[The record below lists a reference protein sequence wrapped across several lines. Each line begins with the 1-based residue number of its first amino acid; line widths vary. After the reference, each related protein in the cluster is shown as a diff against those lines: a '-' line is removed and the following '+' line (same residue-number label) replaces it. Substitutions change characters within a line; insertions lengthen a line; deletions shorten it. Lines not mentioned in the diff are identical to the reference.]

1 MSAEGVIGR
10 NLEAVLRSID
20 EALAASGRTGPV
32 TVMAVTK
39 THGPDVVR
47 EVLEAGIRTLGENR
61 VSEAGRKM
69 AALGRDAAEFHLIG
83 PFHAREARR
92 ICRDFHSVDAV
103 GRAEQIEALAA
114 RLGSGPVPPLL
125 LEVNTTP
132 GEAKHG
138 FPADADLLCRV
149 LERAAGMGLTIRG
162 LMTVGPLRG
171 GPDASLRSFAL
182 LRGLRDRICDMT
194 GRSLPELS
202 MGMSDDYPEAVR
214 EGSTTVR
221 LGRALLGARALT

>member
-1 MSAEGVIGR
+1 
-10 NLEAVLRSID
+10 
-20 EALAASGRTGPV
+20 
-32 TVMAVTK
+32 MAVTK
-39 THGPDVVR
+39 THGADVVR
-47 EVLEAGIRTLGENR
+47 EVLEAGIRTVGENR
-61 VSEAGRKM
+61 VSEAGRKI
-69 AALGRDAAEFHLIG
+69 AELGRDAAEFHLIG
-83 PFHAREARR
+83 PFHSREARR

-114 RLGSGPVPPLL
+114 RLAFGQVPPLL

-138 FPADADLLCRV
+138 FPADPDLLCRI
-149 LERAAGMGLTIRG
+149 LEMAAGRGLAVRG

-171 GPDASLRSFAL
+171 GADASRRSFAL
-182 LRGLRDRICDMT
+182 LRQLRERIGDLT
-194 GRSLPELS
+194 GRPLPELS